1 MTTEQVV
8 DQEFICEDCG
18 NTTPIPNEICSS
30 CGGHMISL
38 DAKPK
43 KGEAAEGDEDADIL
57 GISDTEEVGDSST
70 VESLEDLQAKEA
82 EEDDQ
87 PLYNTDDE

>member
-18 NTTPIPNEICSS
+18 NTTPVPNEICSS
-30 CGGHMISL
+30 CSGHMISL

-43 KGEAAEGDEDADIL
+43 KGETAEGDDDVDTL
-57 GISDTEEVGDSST
+57 DFSDTEEVGGSST

-82 EEDDQ
+82 EDDQ